1 MNNEEFNQ
9 LKDFI
14 YENTEMAVDL
24 ERTITAVP
32 ALAPENGGDGESKK
46 CAALEQWLIGC
57 ISF

>member
-14 YENTEMAVDL
+14 YENTEMTVDL

-46 CAALEQWLIGC
+46 FPSGIRIHGRLL
-57 ISF
+57 